1 MCVCSISAFSQFLSY
16 RATHS
21 SRSSSSSYSAQL
33 AVVAV
38 TAFLS
43 SGGVPSQL
51 QPHHFLLAKVGP
63 VRRVFSACVAVLKQ
77 PSSNCIETYGWPC
90 THNSSLTNSLPLQKI
105 QESNQRLSQTTES
118 YFVVLRSALPFDFGL
133 LYWPQQLKS
142 CFKATGVNLTTL
154 GIWGPHFWPLVNHL
168 RLDFQGWSR
177 NWWTVWL
184 SVNIVNFPGKPELI
198 WEEKQNM

>member
-1 MCVCSISAFSQFLSY
+1 MFPPLSFKAMCCECVCVLFQRFLSSSA

-90 THNSSLTNSLPLQKI
+90 THNSSLTNSLPLQKR
-105 QESNQRLSQTTES
+105 SKANQRLRPPPNQVYWTRSTKVNSKQSQKS
-118 YFVVLRSALPFDFGL
+118 YKP
-133 LYWPQQLKS
+133 
-142 CFKATGVNLTTL
+142 LTSNRQICVT
-154 GIWGPHFWPLVNHL
+154 
-168 RLDFQGWSR
+168 
-177 NWWTVWL
+177 
-184 SVNIVNFPGKPELI
+184 K
-198 WEEKQNM
+198 